1 MKIYAARDE
10 DIHEGWV
17 WIQDPTLP
25 PRVVVRILNPANR
38 MAVYCEAMQIDQ
50 NFLRLYNQP
59 SRLPI
64 NQAQGALVIGA
75 WYRAKLGGFSPQSE
89 VPLEIERF
97 DSWIGHFHACIDHP
111 QVVVRQGA
119 WLGGLGL
126 VLGLL
131 GLALGIL
138 SLR

>member
-17 WIQDPTLP
+17 WIRNPSLP
-25 PRVVVRILNPANR
+25 PRAVVRITNPATGR
-38 MAVYCEAMQIDQ
+38 AIYCEAMQVDE
-50 NFLRLYNQP
+50 NFLRLYNKPPRVLITAPQDV
-59 SRLPI
+59 
-64 NQAQGALVIGA
+64 LVIGA
-75 WYRAKLGGFSPQSE
+75 WYRAALGGL
-89 VPLEIERF
+89 VPLSDVPLRIETRN
-97 DSWIGHFHACIDHP
+97 SWVGQFRACIHHP
-111 QVVVRQGA
+111 QAVVRLGA

-131 GLALGIL
+131 GLGLGVL

>member
-17 WIQDPTLP
+17 WIQRQTLP
-25 PRVVVRILNPANR
+25 PRVVVRITNPANR
-38 MAVYCEAMQIDQ
+38 MAVYCEAMQIDE

-59 SRLPI
+59 VRPSI
-64 NQAQGALVIGA
+64 TQVQDALVIGA
-75 WYRAKLGGFSPQSE
+75 WYRAGLGGLSPQSD

-97 DSWIGHFHACIDHP
+97 DSWIGRFRACIGHP
-111 QVVVRQGA
+111 QVVVRLGA
-119 WLGGLGL
+119 WLGGLGF

-138 SLR
+138 SLQ

>member
-17 WIQDPTLP
+17 WLQDSALP

-38 MAVYCEAMQIDQ
+38 MAVYCEAMQIDP

-75 WYRAKLGGFSPQSE
+75 WYRAKLGGISPQSE
-89 VPLEIERF
+89 VPLQIERF
-97 DSWIGHFHACIDHP
+97 DSWVGHFRACVDHP